1 MTTMDT
7 INTRPP
13 VIDVHET
20 NVITSRIN
28 RISWGAILA
37 GAVIAFVIQLGLNML
52 GLSIGVNTINPATEI
67 NPVEPG
73 LGSAAVIWFA
83 ASGLIAFLVGGF
95 VAGRMAG
102 MVDHLD
108 GVVHGILS
116 WAIVGLVSLFLL
128 TTSIGSVVNTATSAI
143 TQGIGAAGQA
153 VSEISPEV
161 ADALNLQ
168 DISLQSILE
177 EARASMPQTAQADLQ
192 SQNTEASA
200 QTTGTTA
207 VNNTSQPTAA
217 QREVDAAIT
226 SLLLRGESI
235 TDEDREAAVQVL
247 VNRTE
252 LTEQEAREA
261 ISRWETTFAE
271 VRTNAEEA
279 ARDAGQAVADSLA
292 AIAGAIFAA
301 MIVGAFAAGAGGYLG
316 SPDPDEAVASVTP
329 VT

>member
-20 NVITSRIN
+20 NVIAGRLN

-83 ASGLIAFLVGGF
+83 ASGLIAFLIGGF

-102 MVDHLD
+102 MADHLD
-108 GVVHGILS
+108 GVVHGVLS

-128 TTSIGSVVNTATSAI
+128 TTSIGSVVSTATSAI
-143 TQGIGAAGQA
+143 TQGIGLAGQA

-168 DISLQSILE
+168 DISLQTILE
-177 EARASMPQTAQADLQ
+177 EAHAALPQ
-192 SQNTEASA
+192 TEASSVQA
-200 QTTGTTA
+200 QNPETA
-207 VNNTSQPTAA
+207 GNTAGNVAAPQPTAG
-217 QREVDAAIT
+217 QRAVDAAVT
-226 SLLLRGESI
+226 SLLMKGENI
-235 TDEDREAAVQVL
+235 TDEDRQAVVQVL
-247 VNRTE
+247 VDRTQM
-252 LTEQEAREA
+252 TEQEARDA
-261 ISRWETTFAE
+261 VTRWEATFAE
-271 VRTNAEEA
+271 VRTNAEEV
-279 ARDAGQAVADSLA
+279 AREAGQAVADSLA

-316 SPDPDEAVASVTP
+316 SPVPDETVAVVNT
-329 VT
+329 